1 MPQGK
6 KKGIGASLERGKG
19 FIGKTLMRIS
29 VLRDC
34 LKAGLLVKVRLRSRN
49 G

>member
-1 MPQGK
+1 MPHRK
-6 KKGIGASLERGKG
+6 KKGIGASLARGKG

-34 LKAGLLVKVRLRSRN
+34 LKASLLAKVRLRSRN